1 MMAGVVT
8 RINRKTPLTRQQ
20 LKESIGRAISR
31 VQDAS
36 VAFDDLAAEI
46 LALDRA
52 DLPCMTRLLFAGPAT
67 ADELAV
73 VLRARRRVVLST
85 LERLQLAGYARFQ
98 AGGNG
103 RIELTEH
110 ARTWIERI
118 WSPLIHEGYRVLDT
132 YPTRQL
138 SLFIIFLRQVVDVQE
153 RFARQLQTWLDRPAS
168 PARRSHLR
176 GGLSPAA
183 LRRVQLFVE
192 ANLDRSIQLND
203 MAARAALSP
212 YHFARAFKTSAGMTP
227 RAFVEQRRIERAKAL
242 LVDSSRP
249 LSQIAV
255 DAGFGTQSRL
265 TTTFRVRTGFTPAA
279 YRRAQA
285 ST

>member
-1 MMAGVVT
+1 MPLVVT
-8 RINRKTPLTRQQ
+8 RIKRSPSLTRQQ
-20 LKESIGRAISR
+20 LKQSIGRAISR

-138 SLFIIFLRQVVDVQE
+138 SLFITFLRQVVDVQE
-153 RFARQLQTWLDRPAS
+153 RFGKQLQAWLERPAS

-192 ANLDRSIQLND
+192 ANLDRPIHLND

-279 YRRAQA
+279 YRRAQSGA
-285 ST
+285 

>member
-1 MMAGVVT
+1 MMAIVVT

-132 YPTRQL
+132 YQTRQL

-153 RFARQLQTWLDRPAS
+153 RFARQLQAWLDRPAS